1 MLEPLIYGMALQP
14 YQPNRCEPAREVLR
28 LKFLELV
35 NAFEKIDAT
44 TKRLEMTSLLV
55 DLIKK
60 TPEEEVRK
68 VVYLLQGKLYPDYE
82 GVELGLAEKLLIKAV
97 AEVTGRTEKTVES
110 DYKKTGDLGS
120 TIQKLIEKK
129 SQTTLVRRPLTVSSV
144 YGTFDKIAH
153 ASGSGS
159 VETKI
164 RLLTSLLNDASPSE
178 AKYIGRMA
186 VGKLRLGVAD
196 MTVLDAL
203 AVAYGGDKA
212 AREPLERAYNLSSDL
227 GHVAEVLA
235 RDGTDGVA
243 KFKITVGRPIR
254 PMLCERLPDPT
265 SILEKIGGEG
275 AAEYKYDG
283 LRVQAHIDKRSVH
296 LFSRRLENITAQF
309 PDIAQNLRES
319 INSTDAIIEGECVA
333 VDPNTGDM
341 LPFQV
346 ISQRRGRKYEL
357 TRVTEEIPV
366 TAFLFDILYLNGSD
380 LTLLPYLERRK
391 QLLKVVKPA
400 EHVSLANQTLV
411 KDPDKLE
418 QLMEEAVAAGCEG
431 LVVKNISEQSVYQ
444 AGARGWLWIK
454 YKRSYKSEVQDTFD
468 LVPVGAFAGRGRRAG
483 RYGALLMAV
492 YNSKDDI
499 FETICKLGSG
509 FTDEDLANLPQ
520 TLEPYRSAHSN
531 PRVNSLMEP
540 DVWFT
545 PSLVL
550 EVTADEITLSPLHT
564 CARGAIRAVSGL
576 ALRFPRF
583 TGKWRK
589 DKSAED
595 ATTSQEALEMYK
607 KQLKQIEAEA

>member
-1 MLEPLIYGMALQP
+1 VYW
-14 YQPNRCEPAREVLR
+14 

-35 NAFEKIDAT
+35 TIFEKIDAT

-55 DLIKK
+55 DLIKE
-60 TPEEEVRK
+60 TSADEIRK
-68 VVYLLQGKLYPDYE
+68 VVYLLQGKLYPDFE
-82 GVELGLAEKLLIKAV
+82 GVELGLAEKLLIKA
-97 AEVTGRTEKTVES
+97 AASVTGRTENAVEA

-120 TIQKLIEKK
+120 TIEKLVQKK
-129 SQTTLVRRPLTVSSV
+129 SQMTLSKRPLTVNSV

-159 VETKI
+159 VEMKI
-164 RLLTSLLNDASPSE
+164 RLLTSLLNDATPAE
-178 AKYIGRMA
+178 AKYIARIA
-186 VGKLRLGVAD
+186 IGKLRLGVAD

-203 AVAYGGDKA
+203 AVTYGGEKA

-235 RDGTDGVA
+235 REGMDGVRT
-243 KFKITVGRPIR
+243 FKITVGRPIR

-265 SILEKIGGEG
+265 SILEKMGGEG

-283 LRVQAHIDKRSVH
+283 LRVQAHLEGRNVH

-309 PDIAQNLRES
+309 PDIAQHLRSCIEAKV
-319 INSTDAIIEGECVA
+319 AIVEGECVA

-357 TRVTEEIPV
+357 TRVAEEIPV
-366 TAFLFDILYLNGSD
+366 TAFLFDILYLNGRD
-380 LTLLPYLERRK
+380 LTQVSYLDRRK
-391 QLLKVVKPA
+391 QLLGIVHTS
-400 EHVSLANQTLV
+400 EHVSLSNQTQV
-411 KDPDKLE
+411 KDPEKLE
-418 QLMEEAVAAGCEG
+418 ELMEEAVAAGCEG
-431 LVVKNISEQSVYQ
+431 LVVKSISEQSVYQ

-483 RYGALLMAV
+483 SYGALLMAV
-492 YNSKDDI
+492 YDEKDDV

-509 FTDEDLANLPQ
+509 FTDEDLANLPIIF
-520 TLEPYRSAHSN
+520 EPYRTTHRN
-531 PRVNSLMEP
+531 PRVNSLMQP
-540 DVWFT
+540 DFWFT

-564 CARGAIRAVSGL
+564 CARGAVRQVSGL

-607 KQLKQIEAEA
+607 KQLKQIESEA